1 MENIKQ
7 VQKAGTGAAVTQIG
21 QIGIVN
27 CGIDEKRAREI
38 CDEKINEAIRDLTEE
53 ACNKAVQRVADFIS
67 VFLKKVSERQVD
79 LSAFAE
85 PSFQRELAKAQK
97 FSAASDREND
107 IELLSDLLLE
117 RMNGKLKRKTKTG
130 ISRAL
135 EVVTEIDDD
144 ELLGLTIVFLVLSI
158 SPTSLFGSETRM
170 GLDVLE
176 RIFVKLPL
184 SSLPN
189 TSSWV
194 ENLNILDAVIISPF
208 WGGSKFADILEQRL
222 NGYVCVGIG
231 ENTPEFETAKN
242 ILHAAK
248 ISESLLTKNEFLPG
262 YFRLPVVNTSDFDS
276 LSFHKKIINPKDG
289 STTIITVPTT
299 KEMSH
304 SLSEVSALYS
314 RDGKLLSE
322 VKQKFEAELVN
333 YPSLSLVQKWF
344 DTLTTS
350 FTVTKVGAALAYVN
364 GKRYAPELPMPPLE

>member
-7 VQKAGTGAAVTQIG
+7 IQKAGSGAAVT

-38 CDEKINEAIRDLTEE
+38 CDEKINDAICDLTEE
-53 ACNKAVQRVADFIS
+53 ACNKAVQRVYDFIS

-97 FSAASDREND
+97 FSAASDRKND
-107 IELLSDLLLE
+107 LEMLSELLLE

-158 SPTSLFGSETRM
+158 FPTSLFGSETRL

-176 RIFVKLPL
+176 RIFVKFPL
-184 SSLPN
+184 SSLPS

-194 ENLNILDAVIISPF
+194 ENLNMLDAVIISPF
-208 WGGSKFADILEQRL
+208 GGFSKFADILAQKL

-231 ENTPEFETAKN
+231 ENTPEFEKAKD
-242 ILHAAK
+242 ILHVAK
-248 ISESLLTKNEFLPG
+248 ISESLLTENEYLPG
-262 YFRLPVVNTSDFDS
+262 YFRLPVVNTSDFDT
-276 LSFHKKIINPKDG
+276 LSFHKKVFNPKDG
-289 STTIITVPTT
+289 SQTIVQVPTT
-299 KEMSH
+299 ADISQ

-314 RDGKLLSE
+314 KDKKLLSE
-322 VKQKFEAELVN
+322 VKKKFEAELVN
-333 YPSLSLVQKWF
+333 YPALCLVQKWF
-344 DTLTTS
+344 NALKSS